1 MPELQAGQSCMLETF
16 LWQCTKLMNLLN
28 GDQGNLV
35 HYRNLTETF
44 PGILKSNKTSKPE
57 IG

>member
-1 MPELQAGQSCMLETF
+1 MLETF
-16 LWQCTKLMNLLN
+16 LWQCTKLTNRLN

-44 PGILKSNKTSKPE
+44 PGILKFNKTSKPE
-57 IG
+57 IR